1 MVVHLTAYASHA
13 RNVQEPYYTQM
24 ASCTIRTM
32 HLALS
37 LQQTFAN
44 EQELVHYETLPSYLK
59 QKTFLTPATYLA

>member
-24 ASCTIRTM
+24 ASYTIHTM

-37 LQQTFAN
+37 LRHTFTN
-44 EQELVHYETLPSYLK
+44 EQGLAHYETLPSYLK
-59 QKTFLTPATYLA
+59 QKIFEIPTTYLE